1 MSADRSSRAVV
12 VDASALAAL
21 LFGEPEAEEVVARLG
36 ERDLLAPT
44 LLPYEVGSVGLKKL
58 NRYRSQRAA
67 IRQGMELFT
76 RLGVRQIEVP
86 VVAVVELAELKG
98 LTVYDAAYLWLARVL
113 GCELVTLDRALEA
126 ASGD

>member
-67 IRQGMELFT
+67 IRQAMELFT